1 MSLEQQIQKE
11 SERFQALFSRLSD
24 IQRGKA
30 EITEAQTHIMQ
41 DKIDTFDTVADREHK
56 TLVDIKMYG
65 VRHACQ
71 KIRGELEQRL
81 DEQENT
87 WLREF

>member
-1 MSLEQQIQKE
+1 MNKQIQKE

-24 IQRGKA
+24 IQWGKA

-41 DKIDTFDTVADREHK
+41 DKIDTFDAAADREH
-56 TLVDIKMYG
+56 
-65 VRHACQ
+65 
-71 KIRGELEQRL
+71 L

>member
-1 MSLEQQIQKE
+1 
-11 SERFQALFSRLSD
+11 
-24 IQRGKA
+24 
-30 EITEAQTHIMQ
+30 MQ